1 MDDRNPECTM
11 IDVIRQLHVCS
22 RQLRSMFSEQL
33 RTVQL
38 TDSEF
43 LLLWICSQSGEQ
55 PTIQGQVVSW
65 IGLSPAQLSGLV
77 DRLYKRGL
85 LSLERSDQDRRCQLL
100 ELTDS
105 GNAAL
110 QQALRAMG
118 AFAQVAAELGSAA
131 WLNSVEELFSQV
143 VTLET
148 RLREHPPQS
157 ASADVNRIHIEKGA
171 AA

>member
-1 MDDRNPECTM
+1 MDDRTPECTM
-11 IDVIRQLHVCS
+11 IDVIRQLHACS
-22 RQLRSMFSEQL
+22 RQLRNMFSEQL
-33 RTVQL
+33 RPVQL

-85 LSLERSDQDRRCQLL
+85 LSLERSDHDRRCQLL
-100 ELTDS
+100 ALTDS

-110 QQALRAMG
+110 HQALQAMG
-118 AFAQVAAELGSAA
+118 PFSQVAAELGSAA
-131 WLNSVEELFSQV
+131 WLKSAQQLFDRV
-143 VTLET
+143 VALET
-148 RLREHPPQS
+148 RFHERRPQATS
-157 ASADVNRIHIEKGA
+157 HVAKEVLIEKGA